1 MFPDAP
7 VPKSGSPSPAS
18 LSFVSNL
25 LQWFN
30 SLKLQHKIG
39 WSMGLVASVTI
50 VGMTTGWGIAEVHL
64 NRAKAEIA
72 ESEAEHHMLNE
83 LQAKLL
89 KMHLHQKGS
98 ILTLNNISQWKSVY
112 DIFLAD
118 RNQFDASW
126 ATYIATHGIVEGDT
140 SSDQQ
145 EQQLIESLKASYET
159 LSTDLDTLT
168 VKLNQVDLVQLSD
181 SQRQALQAELTRF
194 NNEALRQDAYQVL
207 SLVQQLSDIE
217 EIKLKEA
224 KIALNQADVLRTI
237 MLATSAIASIAIA
250 FLLLSLLSRKI
261 SASVE
266 KAAAIAEEVIET
278 ANFDLQVPV
287 TSTDEI
293 GQLSLSLNRLIIQVN
308 QLLQQAQAK
317 TESLEQALSEIQAT
331 QSVLL
336 QSEKMSALGQMVA
349 GIAHEINNPVT
360 FIHGNL
366 EHLNDYVQNLCHAL
380 EIYQQHCTELPPST
394 VQALKDI
401 DVDYLIQDIGNIVK
415 SMRMGT
421 HRICDI
427 VLALRN
433 FSRLDEAEIKCV
445 NIHDGI
451 DSTLIILAHRLKANN
466 HHPEIQIIKHYDNL
480 PQVECYAGQL
490 NQVFMNIL
498 SNAIDALEEGNKNR
512 TYQEIVSHPNQIN
525 IYTEV
530 VDHNQVKIR
539 IQDNGPGIPEP
550 IIGKLFDP
558 FFTTKDVGKGTGLG
572 LSISYKIVTE
582 KHRGTLHCYSKP
594 AQGTE
599 FVVQLP
605 IYQSQ
610 NQISRSIAAALKY
623 KTARV

>member
-1 MFPDAP
+1 MFSETSE
-7 VPKSGSPSPAS
+7 PKSDLPASPSR
-18 LSFVSNL
+18 SFLSNL
-25 LQWFN
+25 LWWFN
-30 SLKLQHKIG
+30 SLKLQHKIA
-39 WSMGLVASVTI
+39 WSMGLVTNVAI
-50 VGMTTGWGIAEVHL
+50 VGMTTGWGIAESHL

-72 ESEAEHHMLNE
+72 ESEAENHMLNE
-83 LQAKLL
+83 LQVRLL

-98 ILTLNNISQWKSVY
+98 ILTLNNTSQWKGVY
-112 DIFLAD
+112 DTFIAD

-126 ATYIATHGIVEGDT
+126 TTYIATHGIVEGDT
-140 SSDQQ
+140 SSDQK
-145 EQQLIESLKASYET
+145 ERQLIEDLKASHKKF
-159 LSTDLDTLT
+159 SKDLDILI
-168 VKLNQVDLVQLSD
+168 VKLNQLKLGQLSD
-181 SQRQALQAELTRF
+181 SQRRALQVELTQF
-194 NNEALRQDAYQVL
+194 NNESLRQDAYQVL
-207 SLVQQLSDIE
+207 NLVQQLSDIE
-217 EIKLKEA
+217 EIQLQEA
-224 KIALNQADVLRTI
+224 KIALNQADFLRTI
-237 MLATSAIASIAIA
+237 MFAGSVIASIAIA

-266 KAAAIAEEVIET
+266 KTAAIAEEVIKT
-278 ANFDLQVPV
+278 ANFDLQVPI
-287 TSTDEI
+287 TSTDEV
-293 GQLSLSLNRLIIQVN
+293 GQLSLSLNRLITQVK
-308 QLLQQAQAK
+308 QLLQQEQAK

-366 EHLNDYVQNLCHAL
+366 EHLTCYVQNLSYAVEL
-380 EIYQQHCTELPPST
+380 YQQHCSELPPSI
-394 VQALKDI
+394 VQALEEI
-401 DVDYLIQDIGNIVK
+401 DLDYLIQDIGDIVK
-415 SMRMGT
+415 SMQMGT

-466 HHPEIQIIKHYDNL
+466 QHPEIQVIKHYDSL

-498 SNAIDALEEGNKNR
+498 SNAIDALEESNANR
-512 TYQEIVSHPNQIN
+512 TYQEIASNPNQIH

-530 VDHNQVKIR
+530 IDHNQVKIR
-539 IQDNGPGIPEP
+539 IQDNGPGVPEH

-582 KHRGTLHCYSKP
+582 KHRGSLHCYSQP

-599 FVVQLP
+599 FIVQLP

-610 NQISRSIAAALKY
+610 DQISLPVAAALKY
-623 KTARV
+623 KTASV